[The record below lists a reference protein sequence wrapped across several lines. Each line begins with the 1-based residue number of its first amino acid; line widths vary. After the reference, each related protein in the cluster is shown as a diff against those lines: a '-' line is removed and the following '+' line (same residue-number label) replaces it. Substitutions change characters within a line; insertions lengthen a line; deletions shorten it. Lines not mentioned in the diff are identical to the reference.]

1 MLQSLCTLW
10 QKVTKNRHGLVYMK
24 VHVATYGCSANQA
37 SAEIMINSIKQMGH
51 ELVDEKD
58 AEVVVLNSCTVKYAT
73 EQKILHKIRKNGKKG
88 VEVVVSGCMP
98 QVQLDDILKNNP
110 EAHILGVNSISRV
123 GDVLDGIER
132 SFVDEV
138 SVERIEIFSN
148 EPEGFLN
155 TGRVRFNPNIHIC
168 QISQGCN
175 YKCAYCIVKLARG
188 RLRSFDPLSIVR
200 DIETAVNEGCREI
213 WLTSQDNGQY
223 GMDIGI
229 RLPELLGM
237 VTAIPGDFK
246 VRVGMMNPFSL
257 MSILDDLLEAFDNDK
272 IFKLIHLPIQSAS
285 GDVLKCMNRFHSIKD
300 VDEIITRSKSKFDD
314 LTLFTDIIVGF
325 PGEKDE
331 DFEKTV
337 EWVRKYRPDKVN
349 ISRYTPRPHTKA
361 WGYRNID
368 SRIVVNRSNEL
379 HRVCEEIK
387 LETKKSMIG
396 WKGSVFVSKEAKFE
410 GFMARTD
417 SYKPI
422 VIKDDTLSPGQMCEI
437 EIVDATAGYFLGKVV
452 V

>member
-1 MLQSLCTLW
+1 
-10 QKVTKNRHGLVYMK
+10 MK

-51 ELVDEKD
+51 ELVSEKD
-58 AEVVVLNSCTVKYAT
+58 AEVVVLNSCTVKYTT
-73 EQKILHKIRKNGKKG
+73 EQKILHKIRENGKKG
-88 VEVVVSGCMP
+88 VEVVVAGCMP

-110 EAHILGVNSISRV
+110 RAHILGVNSISRV
-123 GDVLDGIER
+123 GDVLDGIEK
-132 SFVDEV
+132 SCVGGDLMAG
-138 SVERIEIFSN
+138 ERIEIFTS

-155 TGRVRFNPNIHIC
+155 TGRARFNPNIHIC

-188 RLRSFDPLSIVR
+188 RLRSFDPEEIVR

-223 GMDIGI
+223 GMDIGT
-229 RLPELLGM
+229 RLPELLKM

-246 VRVGMMNPFSL
+246 VRVGMMNPFSV
-257 MSILDDLLEAFDNDK
+257 MPILDDLVEAFDNDK
-272 IFKLIHLPIQSAS
+272 IYKFVHLPIQSAS
-285 GDVLKCMNRFHSIKD
+285 DDVLKCMNRFHSIKD
-300 VDEIITRSKSKFDD
+300 VDDIITRFRSKFYD

-325 PGEKDE
+325 PGETDE
-331 DFEKTV
+331 DFERTV
-337 EWVRKYRPDKVN
+337 EWVKKYKPDKVN
-349 ISRYTPRPHTKA
+349 TSRYTPRPHTKA

-387 LETKKSMIG
+387 LDAKKSMIG
-396 WKGSVFVSKEAKFE
+396 WRGAVFVSKKAKFE

-417 SYKPI
+417 SYKPV
-422 VIKDDTLSPGQMCEI
+422 VIKDNTLSPGQVCEV
-437 EIVDATAGYFLGKVV
+437 EITDATAGYFLGQSVG
-452 V
+452 